1 MVCAV
6 NYVSTV
12 ANETCL
18 VSGPMAPS
26 WTCMTGFDERF
37 DVLLSPLG
45 VFCKRLFLNAVL
57 ARRRG
62 FEVVGDLCVAELEV
76 HVVNNL

>member
-1 MVCAV
+1 
-6 NYVSTV
+6 
-12 ANETCL
+12 
-18 VSGPMAPS
+18 
-26 WTCMTGFDERF
+26 MTGFDERF

-62 FEVVGDLCVAELEV
+62 FEVVGDLCVAGLEV